1 MAAAAAATAVALL
14 SEVKSTEVLLE
25 DGTSPRVTVEVLLA
39 ARAEGPA
46 CNEPSEASLEEPAI
60 IAAAAA
66 SATAE
71 YCLSHFAAEVVA
83 ATAAAERVA
92 ARAAVGTEAALHTG
106 AA

>member
-1 MAAAAAATAVALL
+1 V
-14 SEVKSTEVLLE
+14 
-25 DGTSPRVTVEVLLA
+25 

-66 SATAE
+66 SATTE
-71 YCLSHFAAEVVA
+71 CCLSHFAAEVAV

-92 ARAAVGTEAALHTG
+92 ARAEVGTEAALHTG